1 MTFSKLCGK
10 RSSIVKISFI
20 VPTLFFL
27 CNDLYLLPLFL
38 SGALT
43 CIVKKRLYTG
53 KISYL
58 PFAEDDQTTP
68 STSDPTG
75 AQQASED
82 SGSSS
87 PDGPAQA
94 LPEGASEP
102 EDSPNGSKVDTP
114 DTEAAVPSSSD
125 DTANEMTVEAEV
137 AAMSETIAKGIKSA
151 ESIMTRCPYGPKTD
165 LLPPFS
171 EPIPSSWITIEKEF
185 ISLIMLLIPHLSSDA
200 FGDPGQSIGTKKM
213 SIVFLNS
220 EMSRKDLL
228 STLLNADTGAHID
241 MEDCTVIH
249 AKAYRLEPAT
259 PKGIMTVD
267 GEVIPYGSVQGQVH
281 PGLARI
287 MCRKRRGKE
296 EQ

>member
-1 MTFSKLCGK
+1 MFLLLC
-10 RSSIVKISFI
+10 FW
-20 VPTLFFL
+20 
-27 CNDLYLLPLFL
+27 CNDLYPLPHQFL

-58 PFAEDDQTTP
+58 PFEKDDQTAQ
-68 STSDPTG
+68 STSDPTN

-82 SGSSS
+82 TGSTS
-87 PDGPAQA
+87 PDGPAQVP
-94 LPEGASEP
+94 PEGASEEP
-102 EDSPNGSKVDTP
+102 EDSLNGSKVDTP

-125 DTANEMTVEAEV
+125 DAANEMTVEA
-137 AAMSETIAKGIKSA
+137 MSETIVKGIESA
-151 ESIMTRCPYGPKTD
+151 EKIMTRCPYGPKAD

-171 EPIPSSWITIEKEF
+171 EPVPSNWKTIEKEF
-185 ISLIMLLIPHLSSDA
+185 LSLMMLLIPHLSSDA

-241 MEDCTVIH
+241 MESCNVIH

-267 GEVIPYGSVQGQVH
+267 GEVIPYGPVQAQVH

-287 MCRKRRGKE
+287 MCRKRRSKE
-296 EQ
+296 EH